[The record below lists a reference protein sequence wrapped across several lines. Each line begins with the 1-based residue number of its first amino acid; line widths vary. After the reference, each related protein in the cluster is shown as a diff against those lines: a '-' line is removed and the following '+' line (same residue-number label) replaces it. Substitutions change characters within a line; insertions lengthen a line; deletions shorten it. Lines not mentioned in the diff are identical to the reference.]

1 MCDYTGLARGSR
13 FFFFAARKKHTEI
26 SLPPDFQVFA
36 QHFLLPREILILIDD
51 RGAGSPKLKRCRP
64 QSSLVARDLPSQL
77 PGFGGE
83 VTAATKARPSTWI
96 RAQRGTG
103 TSALCRRGCRWRG
116 EASANPSERCL
127 SGVRLGRGLA
137 WCPAAREHTFGMRS
151 AKQWWSRVATAR
163 ASALAT
169 PNTATRAVHQ
179 GKGSEHQHLYE

>member
-1 MCDYTGLARGSR
+1 MHPKPRWFPVHGQAHCGARGGNQELWPPPQSSFMLSLR
-13 FFFFAARKKHTEI
+13 PSTTESGVRLHRFSTRISFFFFFLPLEKNTQKYLCHPI
-26 SLPPDFQVFA
+26 SKFSRNISSSQK
-36 QHFLLPREILILIDD
+36 EILILIDD

-137 WCPAAREHTFGMRS
+137 W
-151 AKQWWSRVATAR
+151 
-163 ASALAT
+163 
-169 PNTATRAVHQ
+169 
-179 GKGSEHQHLYE
+179 